1 MVAGSSRLHA
11 ASSTFFMKA
20 SSLFQSSW
28 QKSWSLTGLV
38 EQLGYTGNQK
48 TSKAIVQVTGTW
60 IQSPALSHPSYQENR
75 IICLVA
81 KSCLTP
87 CALWTVAC
95 QAPLSMGFFRQE
107 YWSGLPFPSP
117 RDLPDPEIRMPTHF
131 LNRIL
136 WLKPLSHLLAVDMGS
151 ILSRLFHCPRLG
163 HNT

>member
-1 MVAGSSRLHA
+1 MVAGSSRLHD

-20 SSLFQSSW
+20 GSLFQSSW

-48 TSKAIVQVTGTW
+48 TREAVVQVTGTW
-60 IQSPALSHPSYQENR
+60 IQSPALNHPRYKENR

-81 KSCLTP
+81 KSRLTLCDP
-87 CALWTVAC
+87 MDCSLPGSSVHGILQGRILEWVAI
-95 QAPLSMGFFRQE
+95 SFSKGSS
-107 YWSGLPFPSP
+107 WP
-117 RDLPDPEIRMPTHF
+117 RDWTHF

>member
-1 MVAGSSRLHA
+1 MVSGSSRLHD

-20 SSLFQSSW
+20 GSLFQSSW

-48 TSKAIVQVTGTW
+48 TREAVVQVTGTW
-60 IQSPALSHPSYQENR
+60 IQSPALNHPRYKENR

-81 KSCLTP
+81 KSCLTLCDP
-87 CALWTVAC
+87 MDCSLPGSSVHGILQGRILKWVAI
-95 QAPLSMGFFRQE
+95 SFSKGSS
-107 YWSGLPFPSP
+107 WP
-117 RDLPDPEIRMPTHF
+117 RDWTHF

-136 WLKPLSHLLAVDMGS
+136 WLKPLSHLLAVDMSS